1 MISLLPPDIKQNI
14 SYARHN
20 AKLARW
26 LSALGLG
33 IAGTAVVVLF
43 GLFYMQQQTTS
54 LKNQVKLTTNEL
66 NAQKLPETQKQV
78 EDISS
83 SLKLVVQVL
92 SREILFS
99 KLLKQIGSSIP
110 AKASLTGIS
119 LSKISG
125 GIDLTAI
132 AADYNTATQ
141 VQVNLK
147 DPKNKIFDKADI
159 VNITC
164 SSASATDPRYP
175 CTVTIRAQFTANNPF
190 LLINTTTAKAAAKP

>member
-1 MISLLPPDIKQNI
+1 MISLLPPDVKRNI
-14 SYARHN
+14 SYARRN
-20 AKLARW
+20 AKLVRW

-33 IAGTAVVVLF
+33 IAGTIIVVLV

-54 LKNQVKLTTNEL
+54 LQKQVSQTTDEL

-119 LSKISG
+119 LSKITG

-147 DPKNKIFDKADI
+147 DPANKIFDKADI

-164 SSASATDPRYP
+164 SSASGADPRYP
-175 CTVTIRAQFTANNPF
+175 CTVTIRAQFSTNNPF
-190 LLINTTTAKAAAKP
+190 LLINTTTKATK